1 MNTDFSLDTI
11 TRELVTSLAAK
22 QVCLGPERNATCTD
36 FVAKKKI
43 FSLLTAT
50 TFRNLQQSVLLQN
63 RFDSWVVKSATQL
76 FNSYRSNAAKQVAR
90 FTVSLDKS
98 EHSKA
103 G

>member
-1 MNTDFSLDTI
+1 MYRS
-11 TRELVTSLAAK
+11 
-22 QVCLGPERNATCTD
+22 CC
-36 FVAKKKI
+36 KKKN

-50 TFRNLQQSVLLQN
+50 TLRNLQQPVLLQN
-63 RFDSWVVKSATQL
+63 RFDSWVAKSATQL
-76 FNSYRSNAAKQVAR
+76 FNSKSSNVAKQDAR